1 LRVFI
6 ENGSA
11 LSGSLAGISAKPSS
25 MESASYRLFGPP
37 HSKGISRMPK
47 VTYVSAKGDARE
59 IDVPAGTTVMAAALK
74 NGIDGIVAEC
84 GGVCMCST
92 CHVFVD
98 EKFFGRLPPAND
110 TEEAVLEIS
119 AEERQATSRL
129 SCQIKVTEELD
140 GLIVR
145 LPHRQR

>member
-1 LRVFI
+1 
-6 ENGSA
+6 
-11 LSGSLAGISAKPSS
+11 
-25 MESASYRLFGPP
+25 
-37 HSKGISRMPK
+37 MPK
-47 VTYVSAKGDARE
+47 VIFKTPEGDSKEVS
-59 IDVPAGTTVMAAALK
+59 VPAGTTVMAAALQ

-98 EKFFGRLPPAND
+98 EDFFNRLPPAQD

-129 SCQIKVTEELD
+129 SCQIKLTDDLD

-145 LPHRQR
+145 LPSRQR

>member
-1 LRVFI
+1 MACLHSRNAQTKVICEMPRV
-6 ENGSA
+6 
-11 LSGSLAGISAKPSS
+11 
-25 MESASYRLFGPP
+25 
-37 HSKGISRMPK
+37 
-47 VTYVSAKGDARE
+47 VYVSHAGDSRE

-98 EKFFGRLPPAND
+98 DKFFDRLPPAQD
-110 TEEAVLEIS
+110 TEEAVLEI
-119 AEERQATSRL
+119 AAVERRPTSRL
-129 SCQIKVTEELD
+129 SCQIKVTQDLD

-145 LPHRQR
+145 LPEKQR

>member
-1 LRVFI
+1 
-6 ENGSA
+6 
-11 LSGSLAGISAKPSS
+11 
-25 MESASYRLFGPP
+25 
-37 HSKGISRMPK
+37 MPK
-47 VTYVSAKGDARE
+47 VVYVSPAGVARE
-59 IDVPAGTTVMAAALK
+59 IEVPTGTTVMAAALK

-98 EKFFGRLPPAND
+98 ERFFDRLPPAQD

-119 AEERQATSRL
+119 AVERQPTSRL
-129 SCQIKVTEELD
+129 SCQIKVSDDLD

-145 LPHRQR
+145 LPEKQR

>member
-1 LRVFI
+1 
-6 ENGSA
+6 
-11 LSGSLAGISAKPSS
+11 
-25 MESASYRLFGPP
+25 
-37 HSKGISRMPK
+37 MPK
-47 VTYVSAKGDARE
+47 VIYVSADGDSRE
-59 IDVPAGTTVMAAALK
+59 VDVPVGTTVMAAALK

-98 EKFFGRLPPAND
+98 GNFFSRLPAASD

-119 AEERQATSRL
+119 AEERQPTSRL
-129 SCQIKVTEELD
+129 SCQIKVTEDLD

-145 LPHRQR
+145 LPERQR

>member
-1 LRVFI
+1 
-6 ENGSA
+6 
-11 LSGSLAGISAKPSS
+11 
-25 MESASYRLFGPP
+25 
-37 HSKGISRMPK
+37 MPK
-47 VTYVSAKGDARE
+47 VIYVSSAGDSHE
-59 IDVPAGTTVMAAALK
+59 VDVPVGTTVMSAALQ

-98 EKFFGRLPPAND
+98 EKYFDKLPPAQD

-119 AEERQATSRL
+119 AEERQPTSRL
-129 SCQIKVTEELD
+129 SCQIKMTDALD

-145 LPHRQR
+145 MPAKQR

>member
-1 LRVFI
+1 
-6 ENGSA
+6 
-11 LSGSLAGISAKPSS
+11 
-25 MESASYRLFGPP
+25 
-37 HSKGISRMPK
+37 MPK
-47 VTYVSAKGDARE
+47 VVYVSASGQARE
-59 IDVPAGTTVMAAALK
+59 VDVPVGTTVMAAALK

-98 EKFFGRLPPAND
+98 EKFFGRLPPAQD

-119 AEERQATSRL
+119 AEERRPTSRL
-129 SCQIKVTEELD
+129 SCQIKVTADLD

-145 LPHRQR
+145 LPRRQR

>member
-1 LRVFI
+1 
-6 ENGSA
+6 
-11 LSGSLAGISAKPSS
+11 
-25 MESASYRLFGPP
+25 
-37 HSKGISRMPK
+37 MPK
-47 VTYVSAKGDARE
+47 VVYVSPAGDARE
-59 IDVPAGTTVMAAALK
+59 INVSAGTTVMAAALK

-98 EKFFGRLPPAND
+98 ETFFNRLPPAQD

-119 AEERQATSRL
+119 AVERQATSRL
-129 SCQIKVTEELD
+129 SCQIKVTDDLD

-145 LPHRQR
+145 LPEKQR

>member
-1 LRVFI
+1 MPRV
-6 ENGSA
+6 
-11 LSGSLAGISAKPSS
+11 
-25 MESASYRLFGPP
+25 
-37 HSKGISRMPK
+37 
-47 VTYVSAKGDARE
+47 VYVSPQGDSRE
-59 IDVPAGTTVMAAALK
+59 IEVPAGTTVMAAALK

-98 EKFFGRLPPAND
+98 DKYFVRLPPAQD

-119 AEERQATSRL
+119 AVERRPTSRL
-129 SCQIKVTEELD
+129 SCQIKVTEDLD

-145 LPHRQR
+145 LPEKQR

>member
-1 LRVFI
+1 
-6 ENGSA
+6 
-11 LSGSLAGISAKPSS
+11 
-25 MESASYRLFGPP
+25 
-37 HSKGISRMPK
+37 MPK
-47 VTYVSAKGDARE
+47 VIYVSPKGDRQE
-59 IDVPAGTTVMAAALK
+59 VDVPVGTTLMAAALR

-98 EKFFGRLPPAND
+98 ENFFARLPPASD

-119 AEERQATSRL
+119 AEERQPTSRL
-129 SCQIKVTEELD
+129 SCQIKVTEDLE

-145 LPHRQR
+145 LPERQR